1 MRLLHPEH
9 TNTVV
14 TGIAKTGQVSKK
26 GTVAQTEHWDGS
38 MDATV
43 APAAIRLRIT
53 RDAPPDPA
61 RVAAF
66 AELENAARRYRIARL
81 SQDAGLLKSAQ
92 ARLDVATIRL
102 GNL

>member
-1 MRLLHPEH
+1 MRLLHPER

-14 TGIAKTGQVSKK
+14 TGIAATGQVSPK
-26 GTVAQTEHWDGS
+26 GTVEQTEHWDGR

-53 RDAPPDPA
+53 RDAPPNPA

-66 AELENAARRYRIARL
+66 AELEKAARRYRIARL
-81 SQDAGLLKSAQ
+81 SQDPELLRSAQ
-92 ARLDVATIRL
+92 ARLDAATIRL
-102 GNL
+102 DTI